1 MTTDKL
7 PDTAPEETPPAET
20 VVAEATLPEAVIA
33 EAVVDEAA
41 AETSVRGAA
50 NWARLT
56 DSLTVGEVPPE
67 ARNINVTGRRQTGPM
82 QGFGKMWQKTY
93 RVSMTGAEVTP
104 QEVVADW
111 KAKFPSFWPDGNR
124 FYGPL
129 TGIAPGDVA
138 LLNLT
143 MPGRLMLSTGVLV
156 MYADEESFTFMT
168 PEGHMFAA
176 FITFSAF
183 EGTDGVTTAQAQVL
197 LRANDPL
204 FEIGLACGGHRKED
218 TFWVYTLT
226 ALAAHFGVETEVE
239 TQVVCVDKR
248 RQWRR
253 AKNIRYNSAIR
264 SGVYMI
270 GTPFRSLRRP
280 RTDR

>member
-1 MTTDKL
+1 MTTD
-7 PDTAPEETPPAET
+7 DASRTTPEMD
-20 VVAEATLPEAVIA
+20 VVPSP
-33 EAVVDEAA
+33 EAA
-41 AETSVRGAA
+41 AEVVEEIKTARDAA

-56 DSLTVGEVPPE
+56 GSLTVGEVPPG

-93 RVSMTGAEVTP
+93 RVSLGTEVTP
-104 QEVVADW
+104 HEVVAEW
-111 KAKFPSFWPDGNR
+111 KAKFPSFWPEGNR

-143 MPGRLMLSTGVLV
+143 MPGRLKLSTGVLV
-156 MYADEESFTFMT
+156 LYADEESFTFMT

-183 EGTDGVTTAQAQVL
+183 EDSHGTTSAQAQVL

-204 FEIGLACGGHRKED
+204 FEMGLSLGGHRKED
-218 TFWVYTLT
+218 KFWVHTLE
-226 ALAAHFGVETEVE
+226 ALAAHFGVTPEVE
-239 TQVVCVDKR
+239 TQIVCVDKK
-248 RQWRR
+248 RQWRNAR
-253 AKNIRYNSAIR
+253 NIRYNSAIR
-264 SGVYMI
+264 SGVYMMA
-270 GTPFRSLRRP
+270 TPFRAVKRSGGDRP
-280 RTDR
+280 

>member
-1 MTTDKL
+1 MTIDDASRT
-7 PDTAPEETPPAET
+7 TPEVEITGD
-20 VVAEATLPEAVIA
+20 EATTAEVIEEIKA
-33 EAVVDEAA
+33 E
-41 AETSVRGAA
+41 RGAA

-56 DSLTVGEVPPE
+56 GALTVGEVPAE

-93 RVSMTGAEVTP
+93 RVSLGSAVTP
-104 QEVVADW
+104 LEVISEW
-111 KAKFPSFWPDGNR
+111 KAKFPTFWPKGNR

-143 MPGRLMLSTGVLV
+143 MPGRLKLSTGVLV
-156 MYADEESFTFMT
+156 LYADEESFTFMT

-183 EGTDGVTTAQAQVL
+183 EDKHGDTSAQAQVL

-204 FEIGLACGGHRKED
+204 FEMGLAAGGHRKED
-218 TFWVYTLT
+218 KFWVHTLE
-226 ALAAHFGVETEVE
+226 ALAAHFGVTTEVD
-239 TQVVCVDKR
+239 TQVVCVDKK
-248 RQWRR
+248 RQWRNAR
-253 AKNIRYNSAIR
+253 NIRYNSAIR
-264 SGVYMI
+264 SGFYMM
-270 GTPFRSLRRP
+270 GTPLRAMKRSGR
-280 RTDR
+280 